1 MHSAQ
6 VIRGQRP
13 RLSLERRHVTLVRT
27 HTHAVFMDARSRE
40 PRSVDGLSRHARVF
54 RWSRQFSTPARRL
67 ESSQTRPADRDSPSV
82 PLRSAKVPAL
92 KISRRASEAESG
104 PEGDI
109 LQCRQVRTNPR
120 IILVFHEL
128 DRCQVGRGS
137 HLGGLP
143 AMTPWTR
150 ELHNVIRPWRALLSA
165 LPRRYMYVPW
175 GSASDFL

>member
-1 MHSAQ
+1 MNALGTSDSWTESTTVAGEKARNSCPHSYTCSFYG
-6 VIRGQRP
+6 RSFP
-13 RLSLERRHVTLVRT
+13 RASIGGRAVPTCSSIPAVTS
-27 HTHAVFMDARSRE
+27 VFHPGS
-40 PRSVDGLSRHARVF
+40 G
-54 RWSRQFSTPARRL
+54 
-67 ESSQTRPADRDSPSV
+67 SSQTRPADRDSPSV

-92 KISRRASEAESG
+92 KNFRRASEAESG

-128 DRCQVGRGS
+128 DCCQVGRRS
-137 HLGGLP
+137 HLGGLS